1 MLLYL
6 VQWIGEA
13 ALIAFEIMFLFMASL
28 VAIVTIAA
36 VGRPLAE
43 AYSEKLKQ
51 RYKELGP
58 DQERQLTA
66 RIAAMEE
73 EIRELKHQMKG
84 ITDTTDFAVKM
95 IESRSEDKGDS

>member
-1 MLLYL
+1 MHA
-6 VQWIGEA
+6 IGDA
-13 ALIAFEIMFLFMASL
+13 TLIAFEIMFLIMGSL

-51 RYKELGP
+51 RYRELGP
-58 DQERQLTA
+58 EQERQLTA
-66 RIAAMEE
+66 RIAALEE
-73 EIRELKHQMKG
+73 EIRELKQQVKG

-95 IESRSEDKGDS
+95 IESRGEDKSDS

>member
-1 MLLYL
+1 M
-6 VQWIGEA
+6 
-13 ALIAFEIMFLFMASL
+13 IAFEIMFLIMGSL

-51 RYKELGP
+51 KYKEIGP
-58 DQERQLTA
+58 EQERQLTA
-66 RIAAMEE
+66 RIAALEE
-73 EIRELKHQMKG
+73 EIRELKHQIKG

-95 IESRSEDKGDS
+95 IESRGEGKSDS

>member
-1 MLLYL
+1 M
-6 VQWIGEA
+6 
-13 ALIAFEIMFLFMASL
+13 IAFEIMFLIMGSL

-51 RYKELGP
+51 RYRELGP
-58 DQERQLTA
+58 EQERQLTA
-66 RIAAMEE
+66 RIAALEE
-73 EIRELKHQMKG
+73 EIRELKQQVKG

-95 IESRSEDKGDS
+95 IESRGEDKSDS

>member
-1 MLLYL
+1 M
-6 VQWIGEA
+6 
-13 ALIAFEIMFLFMASL
+13 IAFEIMFLIMASL

-58 DQERQLTA
+58 EQERQLTA
-66 RIAAMEE
+66 RIASLEE
-73 EIRELKHQMKG
+73 EVRELKSQIKG
-84 ITDTTDFAVKM
+84 ITDSTEFAVKM
-95 IESRSEDKGDS
+95 IESRSEGKSDS